1 MAEHK
6 LPESHEYSISE
17 KLASQNTTTIF
28 LFLFFF
34 LGKVKFY
41 LGPLE
46 RIEVSLWPKKQSTS
60 GTMRICFDI
69 LSLTFIKIVLR
80 MWDFVFLSG

>member
-34 LGKVKFY
+34 F
-41 LGPLE
+41 
-46 RIEVSLWPKKQSTS
+46 RQSE
-60 GTMRICFDI
+60 I
-69 LSLTFIKIVLR
+69 LSWPFGKNRSQPVAQKTINQ
-80 MWDFVFLSG
+80 WDYENLF